1 MIKIIADD
9 RIPYVEDYFGSLGKL
24 VLKPGR
30 ELSSSDLRHADAL
43 LVRTVTQVDETLLAN
58 SNVKFVGSVT
68 AGADHLDTDWLDREG
83 VKYATAD
90 GFNAPAVAD
99 YVVST
104 IAALSHRQLLMGE
117 KKKAAVIGVGNT
129 GSLVVERLK
138 LLGFDVVVCDPLRAE
153 KEPDF
158 ISTSLDEINNVD
170 LVTLHVPLADHG
182 AYPTRHMINTD
193 FLRQQKSG
201 CVLLNASRG
210 EVIHPKELEK
220 SGAHLV
226 WCFDVWPGEPNINK
240 AMLLQTMLATPHI
253 AGYSVQSKMRGTEM
267 IYRAFAKAF
276 PECDTSMKTLAL
288 PHNEVTFGG
297 DVHRWQDVVLGIYN
311 PIVTTA
317 MMRATLFPA
326 DETAYY
332 FDEMRHQFRH
342 RHEFAYTTVK
352 GAKLTDVDAGILK
365 RLGVDCRVG

>member
-1 MIKIIADD
+1 MKIIADD
-9 RIPYVEDYFGSLGKL
+9 RIPFVEEYFAPFGKL

-30 ELSSSDLRHADAL
+30 ELTSADVRHADAL
-43 LVRTVTQVDETLLAN
+43 IVRAVTQVDDALLAG

-68 AGADHLDTDWLDREG
+68 AGADHLDKSWLENENIQ
-83 VKYATAD
+83 YATAD

-129 GSLVVERLK
+129 GSLVVERLTT
-138 LLGFDVVVCDPLRAE
+138 LGFDIVQCDPLRAE
-153 KEPDF
+153 KESGF
-158 ISTSLDEINNVD
+158 VSVSLDEIEDVD
-170 LVTLHVPLADHG
+170 LVTLHVPLTDHG
-182 AYPTRHMINTD
+182 VYPTRHMINSD
-193 FLRQQKSG
+193 FLRKQKSG

-210 EVIHPKELEK
+210 GVVHPKELEK

-226 WCFDVWPGEPNINK
+226 WCFDVWPHEPNINK
-240 AMLLQTMLATPHI
+240 SLLLQTMLATPHI
-253 AGYSVQSKMRGTEM
+253 AGYSVQSRMRGTDM
-267 IYRAFAKAF
+267 ICRQLCHAF
-276 PECDTSMKTLAL
+276 PEKKMPEMNMPL
-288 PHNEVTFGG
+288 PHHEVTFAG
-297 DVHRWQDVVLGIYN
+297 DTHRWQDVVLGIYN

-317 MMRATLFPA
+317 MMRATLFPV

-342 RHEFAYTTVK
+342 RHEFAYTTVT
-352 GAKLTDVDAGILK
+352 GVNAVGSDQAILTKLGISLK
-365 RLGVDCRVG
+365 